1 MRNALSSYLS
11 LHPNSNKPQNTRD
24 SSFFKYQK
32 EYYKA
37 IAVSGGKAGCTPFVE
52 FILGVIAE
60 TLTTQET
67 TRKTTQ
73 EIILEAIAR
82 NPSITRAELAEV
94 VGISPDGVKYHL
106 QKLTKLGRLKRVGST
121 RRGEWVIE

>member
-1 MRNALSSYLS
+1 M
-11 LHPNSNKPQNTRD
+11 
-24 SSFFKYQK
+24 
-32 EYYKA
+32 
-37 IAVSGGKAGCTPFVE
+37 AVKRVHAFGQLFGGNR
-52 FILGVIAE
+52 E
-60 TLTTQET
+60 TLTTQEI

-106 QKLTKLGRLKRVGST
+106 QKLTKSGRLKRVGST
-121 RRGEWVIE
+121 RRGEWVIG

>member
-1 MRNALSSYLS
+1 MHAFRRVY
-11 LHPNSNKPQNTRD
+11 
-24 SSFFKYQK
+24 F
-32 EYYKA
+32 
-37 IAVSGGKAGCTPFVE
+37 GGYRR
-52 FILGVIAE
+52 

-106 QKLTKLGRLKRVGST
+106 QKLTKSGRLKRVGST
-121 RRGEWVIE
+121 RRGEWVIG

>member
-1 MRNALSSYLS
+1 MYKRQVY
-11 LHPNSNKPQNTRD
+11 
-24 SSFFKYQK
+24 KYQK

>member
-1 MRNALSSYLS
+1 MADFDFEPLAAYLQ
-11 LHPNSNKPQNTRD
+11 KPADRKHCIIIY
-24 SSFFKYQK
+24 KYQK

-52 FILGVIAE
+52 FVLGVIAE

-106 QKLTKLGRLKRVGST
+106 QKLTKSGRLKRVGGAA
-121 RRGEWVIE
+121 RRGVWVIG

>member
-1 MRNALSSYLS
+1 M
-11 LHPNSNKPQNTRD
+11 
-24 SSFFKYQK
+24 FFFKNLPIENIVYKYQK

-52 FILGVIAE
+52 FVLGVIAE

-82 NPSITRAELAEV
+82 NPSTV
-94 VGISPDGVKYHL
+94 SYTHL
-106 QKLTKLGRLKRVGST
+106 TLPTNSRV
-121 RRGEWVIE
+121 

>member
-1 MRNALSSYLS
+1 MILSRWRPIFKNLPIENIVY
-11 LHPNSNKPQNTRD
+11 
-24 SSFFKYQK
+24 KYQK

-60 TLTTQET
+60 TL
-67 TRKTTQ
+67 TTQ

-106 QKLTKLGRLKRVGST
+106 QKLTKSGRLKRVGST
-121 RRGEWVIE
+121 RCGEWVIG